1 MRVCFLLMGARESG
15 KGIERQQESLKTW
28 GLSIISQSVFVFFST
43 LNSSV
48 WSCVLY
54 FHRPH
59 YFVLKYT
66 SRNFYFLFLLC
77 FCKKAKYFEQR
88 QIQIC
93 FCFPHIF
100 LSATPPHTPSFILTA
115 TPQIFLLCVVMI
127 SVKFSLTHPFKIVYF
142 PFLSSSLFSTFCLL
156 FNP

>member
-1 MRVCFLLMGARESG
+1 MGSVYHLSKCFCFFFYFKFKRLVLCVVFSSA
-15 KGIERQQESLKTW
+15 SLFCFK
-28 GLSIISQSVFVFFST
+28 I
-43 LNSSV
+43 
-48 WSCVLY
+48 Y
-54 FHRPH
+54 FPK
-59 YFVLKYT
+59 FL
-66 SRNFYFLFLLC
+66 FFLFLLC

-142 PFLSSSLFSTFCLL
+142 PFLSSSLFSNFCLL